1 MGGNVDITV
10 DIITEKLCIPQK
22 SMTKYVTLTKWTISK
37 LFRKSGDEN
46 TTNTEVNG

>member
-22 SMTKYVTLTKWTISK
+22 KYDKVCDINQVDNFKTLQKEW
-37 LFRKSGDEN
+37 L
-46 TTNTEVNG
+46 